1 MHRLIGHSQ
10 RDSLDSTVQL
20 SILIRPVVVAAVNL
34 RRSTTNDPREDRWEI
49 DEFFV
54 SGTQ

>member
-20 SILIRPVVVAAVNL
+20 SILIHPVVAAAVNL
-34 RRSTTNDPREDRWEI
+34 RRSTILVKI
-49 DEFFV
+49 DEKSTSCSI
-54 SGTQ
+54 SGA

>member
-20 SILIRPVVVAAVNL
+20 SILIRPVVAAAAAAAAAVNL
-34 RRSTTNDPREDRWEI
+34 RRSSDPRENR
-49 DEFFV
+49 
-54 SGTQ
+54 